1 MDENKLVKLNI
12 EPKAKNSEAQTE
24 KKPKIGNFLHT
35 NPILEKMFVSNVINE
50 KNKFSIKDLFK

>member
-12 EPKAKNSEAQTE
+12 EQKAKNSEQKAE
-24 KKPKIGNFLHT
+24 NKPKIGSFLHT

-50 KNKFSIKDLFK
+50 KKKFSIKDLFK

>member
-12 EPKAKNSEAQTE
+12 EQKAKNSEEQAE
-24 KKPKIGNFLHT
+24 KKPKIGSFLHT